1 MGVALQLVNFNDL
14 FFNKGRNAPV
24 IINDFAE
31 ASEDDKDAFNKMIY
45 TKYSTDDLL
54 SNLPT
59 CECGEIAGEHNV
71 GVMCRNCN
79 TVVQAPLEQDLE
91 PLVWMRRPNGVKAL
105 INPIVWTML
114 NEKFKRSGFEIIRW
128 LCDTTYKA
136 QVKVP
141 PMMESVQALGIARG
155 YNNFIENFDAITDSL
170 FELKVF
176 KQRGVTDPLQQLLRE
191 QRQSVFSEY
200 LPLPNR
206 SLLVIEESNVGTYVD
221 PIVTGAVD
229 AIRTMVSI
237 DSPLSSHN
245 LRTKENRTVKTIA
258 QLAEFYDGLYRTTL
272 AKKEG
277 IFRKHVYGTRS
288 HFSFRAV
295 ISSLT
300 ASHDYDELHIPWGI
314 GVSVFRIHLLNKL
327 FRRGYAPNEAIAFL
341 NEHAQKHHPLL
352 QELFELLITE
362 SPWRSASGKPGVPV
376 VFQRNPSLE
385 RGSAQAMFVTL
396 VKPDAIIPTVSLSIL
411 SVVGFNADFDGDQLN
426 GTLSLDNHTA
436 EELRKLA
443 PHMSTFDLNDPRAVS
458 KNLAMPKPVV
468 ATIANWVHFPH
479 EDAADPE
486 KLARMGAI
494 PDAPK

>member
-1 MGVALQLVNFNDL
+1 MGVYLELVNFDNL
-14 FFNKGRNAPV
+14 FFNKARVAPV
-24 IINDFAE
+24 IINDFSE
-31 ASEDDKDAFNKMIY
+31 QTEDDKDRFNKMIY

-71 GVMCRNCN
+71 GVLCPNCN
-79 TVVQAPLEQDLE
+79 TACQSPLEQDLE
-91 PLVWMRRPNGVKAL
+91 PLVWMRSPIGVKKL

-114 NEKFKRSGFEIIRW
+114 NDKFRRSGFEIIRW
-128 LCDTTYKA
+128 ICDTTYKP
-136 QVKVP
+136 QVKAP
-141 PMMESVQALGIARG
+141 AIMETIQSIPGLERG
-155 YNNFIENFDAITDSL
+155 YNNFIDNFDRITDAL
-170 FELKVF
+170 FELRIF
-176 KQRGVTDPLQQLLRE
+176 KKPKTIDPLQRLIKE
-191 QRQSVFSEY
+191 QRDCVFSDY

-237 DSPLSSHN
+237 DSPLSSHST
-245 LRTKENRTVKTIA
+245 RTKENRTVKTIA
-258 QLAEFYDGLYRTTL
+258 QLSEFYDGLYRTTL

-300 ASHDYDELHIPWGI
+300 DAHDYDELHIPWGI
-314 GVSVFRIHLLNKL
+314 GVSVLRIHLMNKL
-327 FRRGYAPNEAIAFL
+327 IRRGYTPNHAIAFL
-341 NEHAQKHHPLL
+341 NEHAQKYHPLL
-352 QELFELLITE
+352 DELFRLLIAE
-362 SPWRSASGKPGVPV
+362 SKWRTATSGKNGIPV

-385 RGSAQAMFVTL
+385 RGSAQAMLVTH
-396 VKPDAIIPTVSLSIL
+396 VKTDSNIPTVSLSIL

-443 PHMSTFDLNDPRAVS
+443 PHMSAFDLNEPRAVS

-468 ATIANWVHFPH
+468 ATIANWVHS
-479 EDAADPE
+479 AQASQVDPA
-486 KLARMGAI
+486 KLALMADL
-494 PDAPK
+494 PDA